1 MCWRTDNAAANSN
14 VQREPCEIWRAQLFS
29 CAPYMI
35 DHMFTQP
42 PAPKHRG
49 ILFSFF
55 PWHTTQRQHGTCAK
69 WKRQNGIK
77 GPIYKQPNG
86 RHHYSETEVKLHSE
100 EAMPRWDPGWKTT
113 QFHYG
118 VGGGGA
124 CGNSGVL
131 CSETDRERERATD
144 RQTERMELLPYK
156 HVSIISHAHFITAK
170 QNEYVYFSLF
180 SLRWPSKHA
189 MLTPRKKSKRYIY
202 RHSYGACTSYSCSF
216 IQHAYI
222 PENSL
227 YHMKT
232 QGQYNRHVPLVISMN
247 FTRRRQSFAYRK
259 NIDTGLPP
267 TALTEHLIKQKA
279 TNLHSFLCTYRQNL
293 NAESE
298 THYIDYC

>member
-49 ILFSFF
+49 ILLSFF

-170 QNEYVYFSLF
+170 QNEYVFFLF
-180 SLRWPSKHA
+180 SVWDGPANMQCLRQGKKANDIYTDIHMEHA
-189 MLTPRKKSKRYIY
+189 HHIPVVSYNMHIY
-202 RHSYGACTSYSCSF
+202 RKTACTTWKHKGNTTDMSRWLSVWIS
-216 IQHAYI
+216 QGDDSR
-222 PENSL
+222 SL
-227 YHMKT
+227 IEKT
-232 QGQYNRHVPLVISMN
+232 STQDCRLLRLQNIWLN
-247 FTRRRQSFAYRK
+247 RRQQISTHFFVP
-259 NIDTGLPP
+259 TGK
-267 TALTEHLIKQKA
+267 TWTQKA
-279 TNLHSFLCTYRQNL
+279 KH
-293 NAESE
+293 
-298 THYIDYC
+298 II